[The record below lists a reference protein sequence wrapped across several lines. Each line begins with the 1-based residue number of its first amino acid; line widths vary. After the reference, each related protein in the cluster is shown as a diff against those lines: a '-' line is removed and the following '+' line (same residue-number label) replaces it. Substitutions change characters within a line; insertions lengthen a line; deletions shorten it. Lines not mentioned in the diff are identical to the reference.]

1 MGPQKNRKRMG
12 TARLNHKCGRQLAS
26 GTASDLGLWS
36 PEQKSVSKRK
46 AELYLTFIA
55 LCFLRF
61 LPCSGFLRCERSVFG
76 R

>member
-1 MGPQKNRKRMG
+1 MG

-55 LCFLRF
+55 LCFGQRTPFPSAFPSLFSPSQVRKKC
-61 LPCSGFLRCERSVFG
+61 LW
-76 R
+76 